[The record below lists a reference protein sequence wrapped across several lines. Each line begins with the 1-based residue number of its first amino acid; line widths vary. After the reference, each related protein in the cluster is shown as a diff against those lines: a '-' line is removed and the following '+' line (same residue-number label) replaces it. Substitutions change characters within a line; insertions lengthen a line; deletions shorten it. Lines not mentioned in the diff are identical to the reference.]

1 MFIRMFVCAEDT
13 QQAVMICDKYFDQML
28 NISNERKILK
38 NEKYWKI
45 DSIYLLEIV
54 VDWDNKPQLRE
65 KLVNNI
71 KMFPVKLTVYGE
83 PIEEILVVKN
93 DEIQDFNMNDLEM
106 INVFF
111 DE

>member
-1 MFIRMFVCAEDT
+1 VEDT

-65 KLVNNI
+65 KLASI
-71 KMFPVKLTVYGE
+71 
-83 PIEEILVVKN
+83 N
-93 DEIQDFNMNDLEM
+93 DFK
-106 INVFF
+106 
-111 DE
+111 